1 MNISN
6 IRIGTRLALGF
17 GLILVTMVT
26 VIVLGLSRLSH
37 ISSLTDELVDT
48 DWVKAEAAATID
60 ATMKSNARRSMEIVL
75 SSDLGSLDRAFAK
88 IDANKKTINEA
99 VATLDQLVRLPKG
112 KELLAEYKTRRAEYV
127 ALFTQVGKLVRE
139 GQREQAQ
146 TLALS
151 KMLPALDRAEE
162 PMRQLNAFQKQ
173 IAANKGEIARTSVA
187 SAELLMMGLGVAAVL
202 AGAGIAYWITQT
214 IVKPLHTAVH
224 IANTV
229 AGGDLSCQIQVA
241 TQDEAGL
248 LLQSLK
254 AMNDGLVQIVSKVR
268 TGTDTIATGSSQ
280 IAAGNLDLSART
292 EQQASALEETA
303 SAMEELTSTVQQN
316 DEHARQANQLALAAS
331 EVAVR
336 GGMVVSEVVETMASI
351 NDSSKQI
358 VDIIAVIDG
367 IAFQTNILALNAA
380 VEAAR
385 AGEQGR
391 GFAVVAQEV
400 RTLAQRSAAA
410 AKEIKA
416 LIDTSVEKVE
426 TGNKLVGQAG
436 STMDEIVQSIQR
448 VSDIMSE
455 ISSATRE
462 QTAGIEQINQAIVEM
477 DNVTQQNAALVEE
490 ASAAAQAMQEQAS
503 ALSQTV
509 SIFRVDARE
518 LAPVRPLAQ
527 IAAMAAGSSARAEAG
542 GTPYRNELSQTR

>member
-316 DEHARQANQLALAAS
+316 DEHARQSNQLALAAS

-380 VEAAR
+380 LR
-385 AGEQGR
+385 QPR
-391 GFAVVAQEV
+391 KS
-400 RTLAQRSAAA
+400 RR
-410 AKEIKA
+410 
-416 LIDTSVEKVE
+416 
-426 TGNKLVGQAG
+426 
-436 STMDEIVQSIQR
+436 
-448 VSDIMSE
+448 
-455 ISSATRE
+455 
-462 QTAGIEQINQAIVEM
+462 
-477 DNVTQQNAALVEE
+477 
-490 ASAAAQAMQEQAS
+490 
-503 ALSQTV
+503 
-509 SIFRVDARE
+509 
-518 LAPVRPLAQ
+518 
-527 IAAMAAGSSARAEAG
+527 
-542 GTPYRNELSQTR
+542 